1 MEVRL
6 GYVAMSME
14 LKDASPS
21 KTVSVTA
28 FNNIKTSEAKKHK
41 LKKIALENLNN
52 TLRILRYNIERD
64 IMVYRF
70 SSKLIPLATY
80 DLGEWNYKEE
90 LKDEFEKI
98 GNLIKKFDMRVSFH
112 PDHFVI
118 LNSISDKVYE
128 DSVKTLE
135 YHNNMYEAMN
145 LDDKYKMVLHIGG
158 IYSNKS
164 EAIKRFYE
172 GFDKLPD
179 RIKKRIVLENDD
191 KCFSANDVLR
201 ICKNLKV
208 PMVLDVHHHNC
219 LNNGEKLDGIIEEC
233 FNTWNNEYFP
243 PKVHFSSP
251 KSEKNFRA
259 HSDYIDSNDFF
270 DFIDKTKR
278 IDRNFDV
285 MIEAKEK
292 DKALLELRNRIDSN
306 TSSVDKCRHLPLEG
320 KA

>member
-1 MEVRL
+1 MPAQLGGMVMEVRL
-6 GYVAMSME
+6 GYVAISMN

-21 KTVSVTA
+21 KTVSITA
-28 FNNIKTSEAKKHK
+28 FNNIKTVDAKKHK

-52 TLRILRYNIERD
+52 TLRILRYNLERN

-80 DLGEWNYKEE
+80 DLGTWNYKEE
-90 LKDEFEKI
+90 LSDEFQAI

-118 LNSISDKVYE
+118 LNSISDKVYQ

-135 YHNNMYEAMN
+135 YHNNMYEVMG
-145 LDDKYKMVLHIGG
+145 LDNKYKMVLHIGG
-158 IYSNKS
+158 IYSNKN

-172 GFDKLPD
+172 GFDKLPEK
-179 RIKKRIVLENDD
+179 IKKRIILENDD
-191 KCFSANDVLR
+191 KCFSATDVLR
-201 ICKNLKV
+201 ICKNLRV

-219 LNNGEKLDGIIEEC
+219 LNNGERLEGIIEEC

-251 KSEKNFRA
+251 KSEKNYRA
-259 HSDYIDSNDFF
+259 HSDYIDSNEFLEF
-270 DFIDKTKR
+270 VEKTKR
-278 IDRNFDV
+278 MDRNFDV
-285 MIEAKEK
+285 MLEAKEK
-292 DKALLELRNRIDSN
+292 DKALLDLREKIKNS
-306 TSSVDKCRHLPLEG
+306 PLSQLR
-320 KA
+320 

>member
-6 GYVAMSME
+6 GYVAMSMD

-28 FNNIKTSEAKKHK
+28 FNNIKTSDAKKHK

-64 IMVYRF
+64 IMVYRL
-70 SSKLIPLATY
+70 SSKLVPLATY
-80 DLGEWNYKEE
+80 DLGKWDYKEE
-90 LKDEFEKI
+90 LKDEFENI

-135 YHNNMYEAMN
+135 YHNNMYEAMG
-145 LDDKYKMVLHIGG
+145 LDDKYKMVLHVGG
-158 IYSNKS
+158 IYSNKN

-179 RIKKRIVLENDD
+179 RIKRRIVLENDD
-191 KCFSANDVLR
+191 KCFTANDVLR
-201 ICKNLKV
+201 ICKNLNI
-208 PMVLDVHHHNC
+208 PMVLDIHHHNC
-219 LNNGEKLDGIIEEC
+219 LNNGEKLDGIIEES
-233 FNTWNNEYFP
+233 FNTWNKEYFP

-251 KSEKNFRA
+251 KSDKNFRA
-259 HSDYIDSNDFF
+259 HSDYIDSEQFLE
-270 DFIDKTKR
+270 FINKTKR
-278 IDRNFDV
+278 IARNFDV

-292 DKALLELRNRIDSN
+292 DRALLELREKISEN
-306 TSSVDKCRHLPLEG
+306 K
-320 KA
+320 